1 MDIGGLNNMSLAR
14 YSNMQ
19 IGQKK
24 SIIKDHLLITI
35 DCIMYKLD
43 KGYKVTISKIQAF
56 NEFKYHKQI
65 IGIKQLYSVIC
76 QDLSRVV
83 L

>member
-1 MDIGGLNNMSLAR
+1 MSLAR
-14 YSNMQ
+14 YSNLQ

-35 DCIMYKLD
+35 DCIMYKLH
-43 KGYKVTISKIQAF
+43 KRYKVTISKIQAF
-56 NEFKYHKQI
+56 NEFKYYKQI
-65 IGIKQLYSVIC
+65 PCIKQLYSFIY
-76 QDLSRVV
+76 QDLSKVV